1 MNPTL
6 NDTPASPYWPIFAA
20 CLGPVM
26 IARSQPKHTMQSR
39 IPIYGCRRPLLGV
52 LWVVVLSGPASEFS
66 GVAPAA
72 VTVTVTPPGSS
83 GIELEHMEQAVDP
96 SRCATNV
103 PQGHFWG
110 PFRQITRAG
119 PSR

>member
-39 IPIYGCRRPLLGV
+39 ISIYGCRRPLLGV

-72 VTVTVTPPGSS
+72 VTVTATPLGSS
-83 GIELEHMEQAVDP
+83 GIELEHMERIVDP

-103 PQGHFWG
+103 PQGHC
-110 PFRQITRAG
+110 
-119 PSR
+119 